1 MPNKTVL
8 HNLASGMVL
17 DRSML
22 ILAPIADIESSIATI
37 RAANGKPLYLIDGA
51 ENFFTPQKLISL
63 IAEKDKRSIV
73 VNEGL
78 DHFFTDKQ
86 MAALANQYVP
96 QNVAVI
102 KPGGAADGD
111 LVVDLGQHQQHA
123 PLADGNHNAG
133 QYIYA
138 DVPDGW
144 NINTHMS
151 LGPTKIKRK
160 IKNSDGDGVMF
171 YMSPGDYEK
180 LWTMA
185 RNAWAQVED
194 APLVATFMTS
204 MGKLKATIQDDRI
217 SLGGNYVRRYE
228 IEQVAKHRNWLL
240 PQLLAA

>member
-22 ILAPIADIESSIATI
+22 ILASIADIESSIATI

-96 QNVAVI
+96 QDGAVI
-102 KPGGAADGD
+102 KPAAVNDPLIVNLGD
-111 LVVDLGQHQQHA
+111 EVDHLKEKAAGDA
-123 PLADGNHNAG
+123 PGYQFAP
-133 QYIYA
+133 
-138 DVPDGW
+138 VPDGW

-240 PQLLAA
+240 PHLLAA